1 MWPQPPEEARA
12 SATQPRRPKFL
23 SHRKQEIMSGYRYLK
38 LLSLGDTSCN
48 IGELRQ
54 PLSMYFWAATVIS
67 VMTRTLRVVTT
78 VPGFCYLS
86 FQFGLGSFFA
96 PQLQFYPLTCFH
108 GASNTFLQ
116 RTRCRGCWGTLR
128 GDAGLPSCCLT
139 LRSARS
145 RSSCPACQPH
155 ACGDVQRC
163 SALPW
168 HSEHGHPQHAYGPG
182 SAPVMPTW
190 LRTSQCGHP
199 QALPESR
206 PPRLVSL
213 CHPLTSRDLCPGE

>member
-1 MWPQPPEEARA
+1 M
-12 SATQPRRPKFL
+12 
-23 SHRKQEIMSGYRYLK
+23 
-38 LLSLGDTSCN
+38 
-48 IGELRQ
+48 
-54 PLSMYFWAATVIS
+54 
-67 VMTRTLRVVTT
+67 TT

-213 CHPLTSRDLCPGE
+213 CHPLTSRDLRPGE